1 MRSLRFVISKPAG
14 RDAGSISWLL
24 AQALWVGGLWL
35 LHFLLLPAIAHAG
48 LASLLVEEISNALRP
63 LLMGLA
69 AFCAGLQVF
78 VLVHAKGLSSLWRD
92 TRGQL
97 LIAVEM
103 MAGSYFVVRQ
113 LVATADLWL
122 MFSYLAV
129 AFCGLLLVLQPVP
142 VRARDEV

>member
-24 AQALWVGGLWL
+24 AQTLWVGGLWL

-48 LASLLVEEISNALRP
+48 LASLLVEEISNTLRP

-69 AFCAGLQVF
+69 AVCSGLQVF
-78 VLVHAKGLSSLWRD
+78 VLVRAKGLSSLLRD
-92 TRGQL
+92 TRGHL
-97 LIAVEM
+97 LIAVEV

-129 AFCGLLLVLQPVP
+129 AFCGLLLVLQPAPARV
-142 VRARDEV
+142 RDEV